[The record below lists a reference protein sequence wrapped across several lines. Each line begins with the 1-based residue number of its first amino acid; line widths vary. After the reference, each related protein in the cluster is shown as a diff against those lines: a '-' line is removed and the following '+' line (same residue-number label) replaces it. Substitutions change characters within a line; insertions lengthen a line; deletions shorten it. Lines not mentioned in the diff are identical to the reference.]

1 MAGLID
7 KKGAAI
13 IISSLGY
20 CVRFIRKDGAVPDTE
35 NYYYWNQAD
44 AAEHL
49 QMFSDMD
56 DPDLKEM
63 YTRIQMLV
71 IDSQMSIVLQE
82 IKY

>member
-1 MAGLID
+1 M
-7 KKGAAI
+7 
-13 IISSLGY
+13 SSLRY

-56 DPDLKEM
+56 DADLKEM
-63 YTRIQMLV
+63 YSRIQMLV
-71 IDSQMSIVLQE
+71 IDGQMSMVCR
-82 IKY
+82 K

>member
-1 MAGLID
+1 MAYSLLWMRLVDLAGLID

-13 IISSLGY
+13 IMSSLRY
-20 CVRFIRKDGAVPDTE
+20 CVRFIRK
-35 NYYYWNQAD
+35 D

-56 DPDLKEM
+56 DADLKEM
-63 YTRIQMLV
+63 YSRIQMLV
-71 IDSQMSIVLQE
+71 IDGQMSMVLQE